1 MPNNNKDT
9 RWVTTRRLREKSSR
23 SCGRQTTK
31 CDSEDKITWLR
42 PIAETIMVMTVE
54 NCIVMVLL
62 WSDRI
67 GLFVFCVFV
76 CAVWLV
82 VVWLLWW
89 GLISHRLAALYYPT
103 LGLQKS
109 KESLRKFTKILLRK
123 MLRNERIRI
132 AAFRQIPSLSPT
144 PDSDYKKESWTE
156 WRLLCHHVIM
166 FISIVG
172 KSDASQVSGIREWQL
187 KWLLR

>member
-1 MPNNNKDT
+1 MADI
-9 RWVTTRRLREKSSR
+9 
-23 SCGRQTTK
+23 QTTK

-76 CAVWLV
+76 CVCAVWLV

-103 LGLQKS
+103 FGLQKS
-109 KESLRKFTKILLRK
+109 KESLRKFTYLKYFWEKCWEMNALELPHSVRFRLSLQHPILTR
-123 MLRNERIRI
+123 
-132 AAFRQIPSLSPT
+132 
-144 PDSDYKKESWTE
+144 YKKESWTE
-156 WRLLCHHVIM
+156 WRLLCPSSRDNVHLDC
-166 FISIVG
+166 G
-172 KSDASQVSGIREWQL
+172 KEWCVSG
-187 KWLLR
+187 LRNTGLAAEMTA

>member
-1 MPNNNKDT
+1 M
-9 RWVTTRRLREKSSR
+9 RWVTTRRLREKSSQ

-103 LGLQKS
+103 FGLQKS
-109 KESLRKFTKILLRK
+109 KESLRKFTYLKYFWEKCWEMNALELPHSVRFRLSLQHPILTK
-123 MLRNERIRI
+123 VQERELNGIK
-132 AAFRQIPSLSPT
+132 APLS
-144 PDSDYKKESWTE
+144 
-156 WRLLCHHVIM
+156 VIT
-166 FISIVG
+166 
-172 KSDASQVSGIREWQL
+172 W
-187 KWLLR
+187 